1 MRTILS
7 ITVGFLAL
15 IGVAASVFHYLVE
28 PYNPGFL
35 EFPVVTALHVVPGAV
50 YLALAP
56 LQFVKRL
63 RTRRWLGYHRFMG
76 RVLVTMGLVI
86 GVTALFMGFVFPA
99 GGWIESVVIGVF
111 GSLFLAA
118 LVLGVVHGRAR
129 RITLHREWMIR
140 AFATGLAIATTRLIA
155 IPLLF
160 IFGEAVDGV
169 VAVLL
174 PFAVAFIV
182 HLALAELWIRH
193 TRRPRSRKRPTK
205 AMVHET
211 AVTSGD

>member
-28 PYNPGFL
+28 PYNPGFI
-35 EFPVVTALHVVPGAV
+35 EFPVVTALHVIPGAV
-50 YLALAP
+50 YLAFAP
-56 LQFVKRL
+56 FQFIKRF
-63 RTRRWLGYHRFMG
+63 RTRRWLSYHRVMG
-76 RVLVTMGLVI
+76 RALITMGLVI

-111 GSLFLAA
+111 GALFLAA
-118 LVLGVVHGRAR
+118 LVLGAVHGRAR
-129 RITLHREWMIR
+129 RITLHREWMMR

-160 IFGEAVDGV
+160 IFGEAVNGV
-169 VAVLL
+169 LAVLL
-174 PFAVAFIV
+174 PFAVAFVV
-182 HLALAELWIRH
+182 HLGLAEIWIRH
-193 TRRPRSRKRPTK
+193 TRRPASRKRQISVPK
-205 AMVHET
+205 AVE
-211 AVTSGD
+211 A